1 MTRALPDKTGGQQT
15 PVVGKVVQ
23 GPAGGDD
30 AQRLREEIE
39 RTREHLG
46 ATVEQLI
53 AKVDVKSRARAEAA
67 ELTGRFKL
75 AAAQARQAA
84 PGYARRA
91 VEQGAKTAREQR
103 VPLSVAAGVLVA
115 VSVSLAIWRMR
126 SGH

>member
-1 MTRALPDKTGGQQT
+1 MTSALPDKTDGHQDA
-15 PVVGKVVQ
+15 VVGKVVQ

-46 ATVEQLI
+46 ATVEQLLARADI
-53 AKVDVKSRARAEAA
+53 KSRAQAEAA
-67 ELTGRFKL
+67 ELTGRLKA

-91 VEQGAKTAREQR
+91 IEQGKKTARDQQ
-103 VPLSVAAGVLVA
+103 VPLSVAAVILVA
-115 VSVSLAIWRMR
+115 ASVSLFIWQRR
-126 SGH
+126 RR

>member
-1 MTRALPDKTGGQQT
+1 MTSALPDKSDGHQA

-46 ATVEQLI
+46 ATVEQLV
-53 AKVDVKSRARAEAA
+53 ARADVKSRALAEAA
-67 ELTGRFKL
+67 ELTGRLKL
-75 AAAQARQAA
+75 AAVQARQAA

-91 VEQGAKTAREQR
+91 IGQGRKTVRNQQM
-103 VPLSVAAGVLVA
+103 PLSMAAGVFVA
-115 VSVSLAIWRMR
+115 ALVSLFIWQRR
-126 SGH
+126 RR